1 MIAECRQAEPRRFGA
16 LRLAF
21 LVWLALACGMGLR
34 AEAETQAPALPAVLT
49 AVSAT
54 TEPDGEMLVLLA
66 FQPIA
71 PRFSI
76 INNDST
82 NPAIALAL
90 SSRGLSATAP
100 QGLHG
105 LLRSVVFDQ
114 QGAVEI

>member
-54 TEPDGEMLVLLA
+54 TK
-66 FQPIA
+66 
-71 PRFSI
+71 
-76 INNDST
+76 
-82 NPAIALAL
+82 PAIALAL

-114 QGAVEI
+114 QGAVEILRFSTAAKAR